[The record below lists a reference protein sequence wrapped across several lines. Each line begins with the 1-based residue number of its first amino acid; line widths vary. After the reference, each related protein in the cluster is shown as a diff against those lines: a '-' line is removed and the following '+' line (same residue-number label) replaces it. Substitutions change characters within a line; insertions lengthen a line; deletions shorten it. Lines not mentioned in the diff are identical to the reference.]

1 MRSVSDE
8 SEGTPNSSDDSLLS
22 GQQLLD
28 CDICGERFTSK
39 KPLRVHINTHLR
51 KLRIVLKRV
60 ANPKVVKVK
69 KDTYWLDPEKTGL
82 LKLTLKKQ
90 SIKSPSDSLKLT
102 LKKSSESEDFTV
114 VNNNFHLGIDYY
126 PEKDVAG
133 AKENDPRGDKA
144 AENSINEPFENVMV
158 DQQVSL
164 SLNNIVLRLKIFS
177 FFSCDPVCRMIMTIA
192 SWTPTITILW
202 KRMKGRPQISTRV
215 TLM

>member
-1 MRSVSDE
+1 MRSVSE
-8 SEGTPNSSDDSLLS
+8 SEGTPNSSDDSLN
-22 GQQLLD
+22 GQQLLLD

-90 SIKSPSDSLKLT
+90 SVADSLKLT

-114 VNNNFHLGIDYY
+114 VNNNFYPVIKYY
-126 PEKDVAG
+126 QRDVAG

-144 AENSINEPFENVMV
+144 AENSIDESFENVMV

-164 SLNNIVLRLKIFS
+164 SLDSVVLVLKLKIFS
-177 FFSCDPVCRMIMTIA
+177 FFV
-192 SWTPTITILW
+192 
-202 KRMKGRPQISTRV
+202 V
-215 TLM
+215 TLFAG

>member
-1 MRSVSDE
+1 MCAARCNEIQAREYDTGRCNLLARGRCSDGPMRSVSDE
-8 SEGTPNSSDDSLLS
+8 SEGTPNSSDDSLS
-22 GQQLLD
+22 DQQLLLD

-90 SIKSPSDSLKLT
+90 SVADSLKLT

-114 VNNNFHLGIDYY
+114 VNNNFYPVIKYY
-126 PEKDVAG
+126 QQRDVAG

-144 AENSINEPFENVMV
+144 AENSIDEPFENVMV
-158 DQQVSL
+158 DQQVSFFFKQR
-164 SLNNIVLRLKIFS
+164 NVRAEDFS
-177 FFSCDPVCRMIMTIA
+177 FFVV
-192 SWTPTITILW
+192 ILFA
-202 KRMKGRPQISTRV
+202 G
-215 TLM
+215 

>member
-1 MRSVSDE
+1 MRSVSDI
-8 SEGTPNSSDDSLLS
+8 SEGTPNSSDDSLNDQHL
-22 GQQLLD
+22 LLD

-39 KPLRVHINTHLR
+39 KPLRIHINTHLR

-69 KDTYWLDPEKTGL
+69 KETYWLDPEKTGL

-90 SIKSPSDSLKLT
+90 NIAAESLKLT

-114 VNNNFHLGIDYY
+114 VNNNCYPVIQYY
-126 PEKDVAG
+126 QQRDVAG

-164 SLNNIVLRLKIFS
+164 LVDSDVEEFFFYFLFVFSL
-177 FFSCDPVCRMIMTIA
+177 
-192 SWTPTITILW
+192 
-202 KRMKGRPQISTRV
+202 
-215 TLM
+215 

>member
-22 GQQLLD
+22 GQQLLLD

-90 SIKSPSDSLKLT
+90 SAAKNQSDSLKLT

-114 VNNNFHLGIDYY
+114 VNNNFYPVIKYY
-126 PEKDVAG
+126 QEKDVAG
-133 AKENDPRGDKA
+133 AKENDPRDDKA

-164 SLNNIVLRLKIFS
+164 SLGDIVLRLKVFFIFHLRS
-177 FFSCDPVCRMIMTIA
+177 H
-192 SWTPTITILW
+192 L
-202 KRMKGRPQISTRV
+202 
-215 TLM
+215 